1 MSSNEFSRGLTEKR
15 HLYTPIHR
23 RTHSTNIEPVKG
35 IASVQSHRR
44 TLSNTAQEFS
54 PIQNPQPIKNSFRPL
69 LNIEPARE
77 PLTPDS
83 LNSPA
88 SSASSHH
95 VKSNKKG
102 FTGFLDAA
110 ISYFSQESQLVIQPP
125 SNEINEMKKEI
136 RRLTEKQMETEKNNE
151 KLLNDCSMMKMA
163 LEEQKVKKEN
173 YEKHIQSLQGYTQ
186 ELENA
191 IKKLQAEL
199 KNEQKRNEQLRMT
212 IGASENQG
220 NERKPIGRETN
231 YEDDT
236 KKRGKEESLRVDKP
250 SPTPIMYKPISQR
263 GMKEEKRRSMGFT

>member
-1 MSSNEFSRGLTEKR
+1 MSNNEFSRGLTEKR

-23 RTHSTNIEPVKG
+23 RTHSTNIETVKG

-44 TLSNTAQEFS
+44 TLSNTAQEFT

-88 SSASSHH
+88 SSASSQHI
-95 VKSNKKG
+95 KSNKKG
-102 FTGFLDAA
+102 FTGLLDAA
-110 ISYFSQESQLVIQPP
+110 ISYFSHEPQLVIQPP

-136 RRLTEKQMETEKNNE
+136 RRLTEKQLETEKTNE
-151 KLLNDCSMMKMA
+151 KLLNDCSIMKMA
-163 LEEQKVKKEN
+163 LEEQKAKKEN

-212 IGASENQG
+212 IVTNESQG
-220 NERKPIGRETN
+220 NERKLIGREI